1 MRQRQP
7 GVWEVR
13 LEAGRDPLTGRRLQI
28 SRSVRGNKRDA
39 QKVLNE
45 LAVQAD
51 RGRHSGTS
59 LTFLQ
64 LCEEWLELVEDDLS
78 PTTLRTYR
86 NLLSKRIYPAIGDL
100 PAKKVKPSDLDR
112 LYKGLIQRVGLA
124 PKSVRQIHAIIRRA
138 FRQGELWGWVN
149 DNPATKA
156 TPPRLRKSD
165 VSPPDVEQVKG
176 LISLARERDPE
187 FSHFLHI
194 AATTGARRGEIC
206 ALRWSN
212 LDPVLG
218 TLSIERNIVEVS
230 GGLVEKDTKTHQNRR
245 IAIDSETVAVFEN
258 QRAFATK
265 RAKLIAAVIGESGFI
280 FSNEPDG
287 SQPWAPGSVTKKFN
301 AIRKE
306 LGAESVRLHDL
317 RHFSATHLVA
327 AGVPIRTVSGRLGHA
342 NAATTLAVYSHF
354 VEASDQDAA
363 RVIGG
368 LVSSLELKSSS
379 ERTSKGTVTKGTHS
393 GRKRQ

>member
-28 SRSVRGNKRDA
+28 SRSVRGSKREA

-51 RGRHSGTS
+51 RGSHSGTS
-59 LTFLQ
+59 LTFQQ
-64 LCEEWLELVEDDLS
+64 LCEKWLELVGDDLS

-100 PAKKVKPSDLDR
+100 PAKKVGPADLDR
-112 LYKGLIQRVGLA
+112 LYKGLTQRVGLA

-176 LISLARERDPE
+176 LISLARERDLE
-187 FSHFLHI
+187 FSNFLHI

-212 LDPVLG
+212 LDPALG

-230 GGLVEKDTKTHQNRR
+230 GGLVEKDTKTHQKRR
-245 IAIDSETVAVFEN
+245 IAIDSETVAVFED
-258 QRAFATK
+258 QRSFVTK
-265 RAKLIAAVIGESGFI
+265 RAKLIAAVVGESDFI

-287 SQPWAPGSVTKKFN
+287 SRPWTPGSVTKKFN
-301 AIRKE
+301 ALRKG

-342 NAATTLAVYSHF
+342 NAATTLSVYSHF
-354 VEASDQDAA
+354 VEASDQTRHA
-363 RVIGG
+363 
-368 LVSSLELKSSS
+368 
-379 ERTSKGTVTKGTHS
+379 
-393 GRKRQ
+393 